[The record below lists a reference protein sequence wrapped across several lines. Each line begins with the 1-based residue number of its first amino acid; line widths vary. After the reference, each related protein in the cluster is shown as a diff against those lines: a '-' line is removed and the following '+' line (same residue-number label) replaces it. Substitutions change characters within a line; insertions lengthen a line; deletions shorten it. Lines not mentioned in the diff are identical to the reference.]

1 MTRHIKDL
9 FLRISEKEEGWN
21 KIMDKDMN
29 CRYICV
35 GNQKNCN
42 DELLKNASTYDTIK
56 QILDEYNISEKS
68 INIIDNTDE
77 YSVELI
83 LEENEYIKLIN
94 KLNLLYIY

>member
-1 MTRHIKDL
+1 MTQHIKEL
-9 FLRISEKEEGWN
+9 FLRISEKEYGWN
-21 KIMDKDMN
+21 QIADKDIN
-29 CRYICV
+29 YRYICV

-42 DELLKNASTYDTIK
+42 DEVLRNSSTYDTIK

-83 LEENEYIKLIN
+83 LEENEYSKLIN
-94 KLNLLYIY
+94 KLIND